1 MAVTSGNTFDQAGVA
16 LDLAISN
23 LNTAISA
30 APAGSV
36 QLAALK
42 TALGQTQNAAVEHYM
57 RTGRISPAKVL
68 STLNVGASQLA
79 GGPGVSGDAGAHGAN
94 LAVRITSL
102 TTQAT
107 VAGPQQNTAVQMLA
121 KAQYEAVQ
129 CLINASVISAAQV
142 LSSLS

>member
-16 LDLAISN
+16 LDLAIAN

-68 STLNVGASQLA
+68 STVSGASPAALVDTAQ
-79 GGPGVSGDAGAHGAN
+79 GVNGAN
-94 LAVRITSL
+94 VNARINTL
-102 TTQAT
+102 TTQST
-107 VAGPQQNTAVQMLA
+107 VAGPQQNTAVQLLA

-129 CLINASVISAAQV
+129 CLINEGHISAAAI
-142 LSSLS
+142 LSTLS